1 VIPQEDSKIQNEIL
15 KNKKGFE
22 RLEIAFELNDF
33 SRNLIKNKIRS
44 LNPNLSEG
52 EIEKIVIERFKA
64 L

>member
-1 VIPQEDSKIQNEIL
+1 MIPQEDSKIQNEIL

-22 RLEIAFELNDF
+22 RLEIAFQLNDF
-33 SRNLIKNKIRS
+33 SRNLIWNKLKN

-52 EIEKIVIERFKA
+52 EIEKIVAKRFKA

>member
-15 KNKKGFE
+15 KSKKGFE

-52 EIEKIVIERFKA
+52 EIEKIVTERFKA

>member
-1 VIPQEDSKIQNEIL
+1 MIPQEDSKIQNEIL